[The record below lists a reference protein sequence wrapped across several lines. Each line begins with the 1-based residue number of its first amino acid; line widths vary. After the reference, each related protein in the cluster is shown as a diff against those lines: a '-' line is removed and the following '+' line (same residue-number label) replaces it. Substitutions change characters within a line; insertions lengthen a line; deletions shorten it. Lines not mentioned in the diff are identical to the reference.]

1 MDALIQ
7 MAGLPA
13 DIPPDML
20 WLVWNFRIVVTLLLL
35 AGSVDIVKGITFRL
49 SKGGF

>member
-1 MDALIQ
+1 MEQLIQ

-20 WLVWNFRIVVTLLLL
+20 WLVWDFRIAVVLLLL
-35 AGSVDIVKGITFRL
+35 AGSVDIIKGITFRL